1 MAVGIVLYVLQMLRV
16 RKPGN
21 GDPWGATWSSTS
33 NQYQAEGIDTDS
45 IFEDDVVVSN
55 EESTI
60 SNTE

>member
-1 MAVGIVLYVLQMLRV
+1 MLRV

-21 GDPWGATWSSTS
+21 GDPWDSTWSSTS